1 MKESKGVILLTG
13 EISDL
18 IWGSN
23 LSINCHYF

>member
-1 MKESKGVILLTG
+1 MKELKGVILLTG

-23 LSINCHYF
+23 LPIKRHYI